1 MGEMNRDAIVESL
14 GELRLA
20 WDAMFRRLAELEA
33 RMRKLEDGRM
43 DKRALSSLPDWLRA
57 YADSGQWF
65 CEHKGG
71 FGPPFPLCDIC
82 AARAR
87 VLRHQETLRMIG
99 TIDGLEGEWTITPS
113 PRFES

>member
-1 MGEMNRDAIVESL
+1 MGEMNRDAIIESL

-33 RMRKLEDGRM
+33 RVRRLENP
-43 DKRALSSLPDWLRA
+43 K
-57 YADSGQWF
+57 
-65 CEHKGG
+65 H
-71 FGPPFPLCDIC
+71 
-82 AARAR
+82 
-87 VLRHQETLRMIG
+87 MIG